1 MLHSL
6 LRHIYMAQFL
16 FTGRRNPLRM
26 LSNAIDFRAR
36 RKQRPKSADFE
47 SVEEGD
53 GGKARSRQS
62 AKQAG
67 GGGGGTLRSASV
79 TDILETV
86 TALDGPAA
94 LPRPLEGRNSAPD
107 LLPGLLLDPKERQ
120 ELRIQM
126 YLLTIKIPNT
136 RCRLYRCIIEFV
148 DRRYMF

>member
-1 MLHSL
+1 
-6 LRHIYMAQFL
+6 
-16 FTGRRNPLRM
+16 M

-67 GGGGGTLRSASV
+67 GGGGGGTLRSASV

-86 TALDGPAA
+86 TALDGPVA

-120 ELRIQM
+120 ELRIHM
-126 YLLTIKIPNT
+126 
-136 RCRLYRCIIEFV
+136 
-148 DRRYMF
+148 D

>member
-1 MLHSL
+1 MT
-6 LRHIYMAQFL
+6 QFL

-67 GGGGGTLRSASV
+67 GGGGTLRSASV

-86 TALDGPAA
+86 TALDGPGA

-120 ELRIQM
+120 EFLIHM
-126 YLLTIKIPNT
+126 
-136 RCRLYRCIIEFV
+136 
-148 DRRYMF
+148 D